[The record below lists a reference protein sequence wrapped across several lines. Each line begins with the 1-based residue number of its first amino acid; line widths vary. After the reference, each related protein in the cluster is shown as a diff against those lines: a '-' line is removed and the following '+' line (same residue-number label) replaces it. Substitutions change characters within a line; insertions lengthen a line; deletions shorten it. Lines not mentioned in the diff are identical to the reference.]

1 LRIATLPA
9 VFIQASAMGRVL
21 GDLDTEPVDPA
32 AWNALIGDVLDA
44 VVRPRR

>member
-9 VFIQASAMGRVL
+9 MFIQAYTLGRVL

-44 VVRPRR
+44 VVRLRR